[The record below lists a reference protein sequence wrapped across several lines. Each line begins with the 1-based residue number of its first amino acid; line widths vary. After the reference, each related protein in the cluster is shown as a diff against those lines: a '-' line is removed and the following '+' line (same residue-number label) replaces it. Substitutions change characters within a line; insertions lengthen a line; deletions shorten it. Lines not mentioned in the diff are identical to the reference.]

1 MCFERIKVMPQKN
14 IHIFVSGWESQ
25 EPEYR
30 ECIVDCLC
38 VPKHCLQEEEEGREA
53 KNKSQDKSL
62 K

>member
-1 MCFERIKVMPQKN
+1 MTQKN